1 MPTYDYECTVCKARF
16 EVRRSFHDTNA
27 VTCPEGHQEVRLL
40 FRTVPTFIRPSAT
53 EAEQRPWH
61 QKPGMD
67 SAMADAKSDL
77 DKALGTTP

>member
-16 EVRRSFHDTNA
+16 EVRRSFRDTSPVA
-27 VTCPEGHQEVRLL
+27 CPQGHQEVRIVI
-40 FRTVPTFIRPSAT
+40 RTVPTFIRSGGS

-77 DKALGTTP
+77 DKALGAS